1 MYSAY
6 LDLSPA
12 RVRGARALGRV
23 SRRSY
28 FGPLAPLRVRR
39 FPTPDLPGGR
49 WIRVRNVVSG
59 IALDEVERTL
69 VAWDPKVAPQA
80 TPQPA
85 RVYLG
90 RQVVGEVVEAGPD
103 TRLLRVG
110 DRVVYQS
117 GPCCATHE
125 IEPPC
130 RHCAAGSYALC
141 ENRFLPGPEQVGG
154 GWSDEMIVHE
164 RQMFL
169 TPDGLLAEQAALLEP
184 AAEALRAALRYH
196 PEPDDL
202 ALVLGAETPGLLLTQ
217 ALRALAPSLS
227 ITVAPQQSYQV
238 EVATRMGATRI
249 LYPED
254 GDDAVARMTEG
265 KLYRSRSGAQLLVG
279 GFDVVYD
286 TLGTEHSL
294 RQALLWAREGGVVIL
309 TGRPQ
314 RWLRLDP
321 TLLWSREVSLLGV
334 YAHGAE
340 AWPGGAQVAP
350 AIVSGGR
357 IATFILAAQMIR
369 ENLLTPERL
378 VTHRFPLREIRT
390 ALGAMRDRV
399 EHKAVQALL
408 DIRDVG
414 SSALLSD
421 APPTAARPANLAP
434 APGAKR
440 KATNAARRA
449 SSV

>member
-6 LDLSPA
+6 LDLNPA
-12 RVRGARALGRV
+12 RVSGARALGGV
-23 SRRSY
+23 SRRVY

-39 FPTPDLPGGR
+39 FTTPALPGGR
-49 WIRVRNVVSG
+49 WVRVRNVVSG

-69 VAWDPKVAPQA
+69 VAWDPDLAPQA

-90 RQVVGEVVEAGPD
+90 RQVVGEVVEAGPE
-103 TRLLRVG
+103 TQLLRVG
-110 DRVVYQS
+110 DRVVYQTEQ
-117 GPCCATHE
+117 CCATRE

-130 RHCAAGSYALC
+130 HNCAAGSYALC

-164 RQMFL
+164 RQLFL
-169 TPDGLLAEQAALLEP
+169 IPDGLLAEQSALLEP
-184 AAEALRAALRYH
+184 TAEALRAALRYH

-202 ALVLGAETPGLLLTQ
+202 ALVLGAETPGLLVTQ
-217 ALRALAPSLS
+217 ALHALAPALSL
-227 ITVAPQQSYQV
+227 TVAPQHGYQV

-265 KLYRSRSGAQLLVG
+265 KLYHNRAGAQMLVG

-286 TLGTEHSL
+286 TLGTETSL
-294 RQALLWAREGGVVIL
+294 RQALLWTREGGTVVL
-309 TGRPQ
+309 AGRPQ
-314 RWLRLDP
+314 RWIRLDP
-321 TLLWSREVSLLGV
+321 TLIWSREVSLLGV
-334 YAHGAE
+334 VAHGAE
-340 AWPGGAQVAP
+340 RWPGGAELAP

-357 IATFILAAQMIR
+357 VSTFTLAAQMMR
-369 ENLLTPERL
+369 EKMLTPERL
-378 VTHRFPLREIRT
+378 VTHRFPLREVRAAIT
-390 ALGAMRDRV
+390 TMRDRA

-421 APPTAARPANLAP
+421 VEGPAALGAPR
-434 APGAKR
+434 G
-440 KATNAARRA
+440 
-449 SSV
+449 

>member
-6 LDLSPA
+6 LDLSPT

-23 SRRSY
+23 SRRVY

-39 FPTPDLPGGR
+39 LPTPKLPGGR
-49 WIRVRNVVSG
+49 WVRVRNIVSG

-69 VAWDPKVAPQA
+69 VTWDPKVAPQA
-80 TPQPA
+80 APRPS
-85 RVYLG
+85 RIYLG
-90 RQVVGEVVEAGPD
+90 RQVVGEVVEAGPE
-103 TRLLRVG
+103 TQLLRVG

-117 GPCCATHE
+117 GQCCATRE

-130 RHCAAGSYALC
+130 RLCAMGSYALC
-141 ENRFLPGPEQVGG
+141 ENRYQPGPEQIGG
-154 GWSDEMIVHE
+154 GWSDEMVVHE
-164 RQMFL
+164 RQLFL

-184 AAEALRAALRYH
+184 AAEALRGALRYH

-227 ITVAPQQSYQV
+227 VTVAPQHSYQV

-254 GDDAVARMTEG
+254 GDDAVARMTTG
-265 KLYRSRSGAQLLVG
+265 KLYRSRAGAQLMMG
-279 GFDVVYD
+279 GFDVVYE
-286 TLGTEHSL
+286 TLGTEESL
-294 RQALLWAREGGVVIL
+294 RQALLWAREGGTVVL
-309 TGRPQ
+309 AGHPQ
-314 RWLRLDP
+314 RWMRLDP
-321 TLLWSREVSLLGV
+321 TLIWSREVSLLGV
-334 YAHGAE
+334 VAHGAE
-340 AWPGGAQVAP
+340 NWPGGVEFAP

-357 IATFILAAQMIR
+357 VSTFTLAAQMMR
-369 ENLLTPERL
+369 DNLLTPERL
-378 VTHRFPLREIRT
+378 VTHRFPLREARI
-390 ALGAMRDRV
+390 AVAAMRDRV

-408 DIRDVG
+408 DIQDVA

-421 APPTAARPANLAP
+421 AQGPTALGAP
-434 APGAKR
+434 QSQ
-440 KATNAARRA
+440 ARRRSA
-449 SSV
+449 AKIVADS

>member
-6 LDLSPA
+6 LDLNPA
-12 RVRGARALGRV
+12 RVRGARTLGRV
-23 SRRSY
+23 SRRIY
-28 FGPLAPLRVRR
+28 FGPVAPLRVRR
-39 FPTPDLPGGR
+39 FSTPKLPGGR
-49 WIRVRNVVSG
+49 WARVRNVVSG

-80 TPQPA
+80 APQPT

-90 RQVVGEVVEAGPD
+90 RQVVGEVVEVGPD
-103 TRLLRVG
+103 ARHLRVG

-117 GPCCATHE
+117 GQCCATRE

-130 RHCAAGSYALC
+130 HHCALGSYALC
-141 ENRFLPGPEQVGG
+141 ENRYLPGLEQIGG
-154 GWSDEMIVHE
+154 GWGDEMIVHE

-184 AAEALRAALRYH
+184 SAEALRAALRYH

-217 ALRALAPSLS
+217 ALRTLAPSLS
-227 ITVAPQQSYQV
+227 ITVAPRWSYQV

-265 KLYRSRSGAQLLVG
+265 KLYRGRSGAQLLVG

-286 TLGTEHSL
+286 TLGTEASL
-294 RQALLWAREGGVVIL
+294 RQALLWAREGGTVVL
-309 TGRPQ
+309 AGRPQ
-314 RWLRLDP
+314 RWMRLDP
-321 TLLWSREVSLLGV
+321 TLVWSREVSVLGV
-334 YAHGAE
+334 MAHGSE
-340 AWPGGAQVAP
+340 SWPGGAEIAP

-357 IATFILAAQMIR
+357 VSTFTLAAQMMR
-369 ENLLTPERL
+369 EKLLTPERL
-378 VTHRFPLREIRT
+378 VTHRFPLREVRAAIST
-390 ALGAMRDRV
+390 MRDRA

-408 DIRDVG
+408 DIRDVA

-421 APPTAARPANLAP
+421 VEGPAALGAPR
-434 APGAKR
+434 G
-440 KATNAARRA
+440 
-449 SSV
+449 

>member
-12 RVRGARALGRV
+12 RVRGVRALGLV

-39 FPTPDLPGGR
+39 FPTPALPGPR
-49 WIRVRNVVSG
+49 WVRVRNAVSS
-59 IALDEVERTL
+59 IALDEIERIL

-90 RQVVGEVVEAGPD
+90 RQVVGEVVEAGSE
-103 TRLLRVG
+103 TQFVRVG
-110 DRVVYQS
+110 DRVVYRS
-117 GPCCATHE
+117 GPCCASHE

-130 RHCAAGSYALC
+130 QQCAMGSYALC
-141 ENRFLPGPEQVGG
+141 ENRFLPGLEQVGG

-164 RQMFL
+164 AQLFL
-169 TPDGLLAEQAALLEP
+169 TPDGLANEQAALLEP

-196 PEPDDL
+196 PEPDDQ
-202 ALVLGAETPGLLLTQ
+202 ALILGAETPGLLLTQ
-217 ALRALAPSLS
+217 ALRALAPTLN
-227 ITVAPQQSYQV
+227 ITVAPQQTYQV
-238 EVATRMGATRI
+238 EVATRMGSTRI

-265 KLYRSRSGAQLLVG
+265 KLYHNRAGAQLLVG

-286 TLGTEHSL
+286 TLGTETSL

-309 TGRPQ
+309 SGRPQ

-321 TLLWSREVSLLGV
+321 TLVWSREVALLGV
-334 YAHGAE
+334 VAHGAE
-340 AWPGGAQVAP
+340 SLPGGAELAP
-350 AIVSGGR
+350 DIVSGGR
-357 IATFILAAQMIR
+357 IATFTLAAQMMR
-369 ENLLTPERL
+369 EKLLTPERL
-378 VTHRFPLREIRT
+378 VTHRFPLKEVRAAVAT
-390 ALGAMRDRV
+390 MRDRA
-399 EHKAVQALL
+399 EHKATQAIL
-408 DIRDVG
+408 DIRDVASASLIADTAPPAALGAPG
-414 SSALLSD
+414 SSAE
-421 APPTAARPANLAP
+421 
-434 APGAKR
+434 
-440 KATNAARRA
+440 RA
-449 SSV
+449 

>member
-12 RVRGARALGRV
+12 RVRGARALGRI
-23 SRRSY
+23 SRRIY

-39 FPTPDLPGGR
+39 FPTPGLPGGR
-49 WIRVRNVVSG
+49 WVRVRNVVSG

-80 TPQPA
+80 APQPA

-90 RQVVGEVVEAGPD
+90 RQVVGEIVEAGSEAQ
-103 TRLLRVG
+103 LLRVG

-117 GPCCATHE
+117 GPCCATRE

-130 RHCAAGSYALC
+130 HHCAAGSYALC
-141 ENRFLPGPEQVGG
+141 ENRYLPGPEQVGG

-164 RQMFL
+164 RQLFL

-184 AAEALRAALRYH
+184 TAEALRAALRYH

-202 ALVLGAETPGLLLTQ
+202 ALVLGAEAPGLLLAQ

-227 ITVAPQQSYQV
+227 LTVAPQHSYQV

-254 GDDAVARMTEG
+254 GDDAVARMTDG
-265 KLYRSRSGAQLLVG
+265 RLYRSRSGAQLLVG

-286 TLGTEHSL
+286 TLGTEASL
-294 RQALLWAREGGVVIL
+294 RQALLWVREGGTVVL
-309 TGRPQ
+309 AGRPQ
-314 RWLRLDP
+314 RWMQLDP
-321 TLLWSREVSLLGV
+321 TLIWSREVSLLGV
-334 YAHGAE
+334 AAHGAE
-340 AWPGGAQVAP
+340 SWPGGAEIAP

-357 IATFILAAQMIR
+357 VSTFTLAAQMMR
-369 ENLLTPERL
+369 EKLLTPERL
-378 VTHRFPLREIRT
+378 VTHRFPLREVRAAIT
-390 ALGAMRDRV
+390 TVRDRAD
-399 EHKAVQALL
+399 HKAVQALL
-408 DIRDVG
+408 DIRDVA

-421 APPTAARPANLAP
+421 IESPAALGAPR
-434 APGAKR
+434 G
-440 KATNAARRA
+440 
-449 SSV
+449 

>member
-12 RVRGARALGRV
+12 RVSGARALGHV
-23 SRRSY
+23 SRRIY
-28 FGPLAPLRVRR
+28 FGPVAPLRVRR
-39 FPTPDLPGGR
+39 FTTPKLPGGR
-49 WIRVRNVVSG
+49 WARVRNVVSG

-69 VAWDPKVAPQA
+69 VTWDPKVAPQA
-80 TPQPA
+80 APQPA

-90 RQVVGEVVEAGPD
+90 RQVVGEVVEIGPEA
-103 TRLLRVG
+103 RHLRVG

-117 GPCCATHE
+117 GQCCATRE

-130 RHCAAGSYALC
+130 HHCALGSYALC
-141 ENRFLPGPEQVGG
+141 ENRYLPGLEQIGG
-154 GWSDEMIVHE
+154 GWGDEMIVHE

-184 AAEALRAALRYH
+184 SAEALRAALRYH

-227 ITVAPQQSYQV
+227 ITVAPRWSYQV
-238 EVATRMGATRI
+238 EIATRMGASRI

-265 KLYRSRSGAQLLVG
+265 KLYHNRSGAQLLVG

-286 TLGTEHSL
+286 TLGTEASL
-294 RQALLWAREGGVVIL
+294 RQALLWAREGGTVVL
-309 TGRPQ
+309 AGRPQ
-314 RWLRLDP
+314 RWIHLDP

-334 YAHGAE
+334 VAHGSE
-340 AWPGGAQVAP
+340 RWPGGAEIAP

-357 IATFILAAQMIR
+357 VSTFTLAAQMMR
-369 ENLLTPERL
+369 EKLLTPERL
-378 VTHRFPLREIRT
+378 VTHRFPLREVRAAIST
-390 ALGAMRDRV
+390 MRDRA

-408 DIRDVG
+408 DIRDVA

-421 APPTAARPANLAP
+421 IERPATLGAP
-434 APGAKR
+434 RG
-440 KATNAARRA
+440 
-449 SSV
+449 